1 VTDRHLR
8 ARVLLGEAHALGI
21 SLADLIAADTAP
33 EAPMPTVAGYIETI
47 AATFTPGTAA
57 TYRPYWRLAAVR
69 LGDRRLDDIAVA
81 DLQSVVD
88 DAVRRPRRSR
98 PDSTGRASQES
109 CVSALRALFA
119 RAAAAGLV
127 TTNRAPR
134 P

>member
-8 ARVLLGEAHALGI
+8 ARVLLGEARELGI

-81 DLQSVVD
+81 DLQSSSTTRPAAP
-88 DAVRRPRRSR
+88 DAADPTAPDAPPRR
-98 PDSTGRASQES
+98 
-109 CVSALRALFA
+109 
-119 RAAAAGLV
+119 AA
-127 TTNRAPR
+127 
-134 P
+134 